1 VLIAQRGHASWAG
14 LALGLAIANKEWAL
28 LAVGPVLIALPAARW
43 RALIVAGVVAGAL
56 LGPLLLSSPTPQ
68 SGTSR
73 LIVSDTGI
81 LFHPFQVFWFF
92 GTPGHWIPAM
102 APFIQKGFRLPPAWL
117 GGRAH
122 LLIVWLGLPL
132 TLAAVRRRTR
142 RADAL
147 LLLALLLL
155 LRCWLDPWDNVY
167 YPLPFIF
174 ALLAW
179 ETSVARRA
187 PIGAAAATAAT
198 WLIFW
203 YLPNHIG
210 ADAQALSFLV
220 PSTLTLAAIAALVY
234 RVEPLRRAAAA
245 PAAPL
250 SRAPAVPS

>member
-1 VLIAQRGHASWAG
+1 
-14 LALGLAIANKEWAL
+14 
-28 LAVGPVLIALPAARW
+28 
-43 RALIVAGVVAGAL
+43 
-56 LGPLLLSSPTPQ
+56 
-68 SGTSR
+68 
-73 LIVSDTGI
+73 
-81 LFHPFQVFWFF
+81 
-92 GTPGHWIPAM
+92 M
-102 APFIQKGFRLPPAWL
+102 APYIQQGFRTPPAWL
-117 GGRAH
+117 GGRSH
-122 LLIVWLGLPL
+122 MLIVWLGLPL
-132 TLAAVRRRTR
+132 SLLALRRHIR

-210 ADAQALSFLV
+210 VDAQALSFLV
-220 PSTLTLAAIAALVY
+220 PSTLTLVALAAVVY
-234 RVEPLRRAAAA
+234 RLKPLRRGAGA
-245 PAAPL
+245 PAPLL